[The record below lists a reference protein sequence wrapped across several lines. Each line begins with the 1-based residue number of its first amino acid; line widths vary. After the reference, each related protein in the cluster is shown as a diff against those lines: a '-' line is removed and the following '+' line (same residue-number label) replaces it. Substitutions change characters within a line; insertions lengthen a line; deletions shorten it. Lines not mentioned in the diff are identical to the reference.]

1 MGKALAGD
9 RTVRP
14 LLEFGRELAAQA
26 IAEIAFIDRAPR
38 KLVGDFR
45 RLARRSGAQSRRGGD
60 SGGCERA
67 SKNTASADG
76 HDVLLFAV
84 NRAGQR
90 SRRDRRAKD
99 SQATSARASRQM
111 SSFVLLRA

>member
-1 MGKALAGD
+1 MGIQLLDD
-9 RTVRP
+9 RTVRS

-38 KLVGDFR
+38 KLVGDFQ
-45 RLARRSGAQSRRGGD
+45 RLGRRSRAQSRRGGD
-60 SGGCERA
+60 SGRCERA

-90 SRRDRRAKD
+90 SPRGSSRAG
-99 SQATSARASRQM
+99 RQM
-111 SSFVLLRA
+111 SSF